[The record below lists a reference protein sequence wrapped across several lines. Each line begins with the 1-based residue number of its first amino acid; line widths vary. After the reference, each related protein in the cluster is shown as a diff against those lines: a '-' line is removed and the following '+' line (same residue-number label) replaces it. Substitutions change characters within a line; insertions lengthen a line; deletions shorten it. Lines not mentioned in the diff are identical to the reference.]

1 MSRQGF
7 LYDCHNLDRTQMGD
21 WSTTTCMYSVE
32 LRAEEKWDPGCDGC
46 KNFGVIH
53 DPEAPFIKKLEEE
66 GKL

>member
-1 MSRQGF
+1 MT
-7 LYDCHNLDRTQMGD
+7 YACKDKDRTPMGD

-46 KNFGVIH
+46 KNFGVVQEA
-53 DPEAPFIKKLEEE
+53 DRQAPFIKKLDAE